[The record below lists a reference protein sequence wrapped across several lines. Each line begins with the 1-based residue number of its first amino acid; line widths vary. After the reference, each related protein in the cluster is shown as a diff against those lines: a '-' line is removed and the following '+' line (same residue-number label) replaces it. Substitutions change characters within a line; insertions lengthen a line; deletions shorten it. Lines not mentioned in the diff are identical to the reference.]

1 MSNVSA
7 STVARTIF
15 LALSLINM
23 ILTGLGK
30 NPLPFAEDAIY
41 EVVTV
46 LWTFVASAIAWWKNN
61 SFTKNAIK
69 ADETLK
75 ELNTKT
81 AESEE

>member
-7 STVARTIF
+7 STIARTIF

-46 LWTFVASAIAWWKNN
+46 LWTFVASIIAWWKNN
-61 SFTKNAIK
+61 SFTKEAIE
-69 ADETLK
+69 ADEILK
-75 ELNTKT
+75 EIKS
-81 AESEE
+81 ESGK